1 MSDTTSKKC
10 TRAEWE
16 ALMVRYEISDL
27 TQREFCAQ
35 QGLAYSSFC
44 YWRKCLRTPAA
55 VEECESPLIE
65 LPSLPASEQWTWR
78 IELDLGQGVV
88 LRMR

>member
-1 MSDTTSKKC
+1 MLEAAVKGRS
-10 TRAEWE
+10 RADWE
-16 ALMVRYEISDL
+16 ALMARYEISDL

-44 YWRKCLRTPAA
+44 YWRKRLRTPEA
-55 VEECESPLIE
+55 VEECEPALIE
-65 LPSLPASEQWTWR
+65 LPSLPSSKLRSWR

>member
-1 MSDTTSKKC
+1 MSEAASK
-10 TRAEWE
+10 RRSRVDWE
-16 ALMVRYEISDL
+16 ALMARYEISDL

-44 YWRKCLRTPAA
+44 YWRKRLRTLEA
-55 VEECESPLIE
+55 VEESEPPLIE
-65 LPSLPASEQWTWR
+65 LPSLPSSGLRMWR
-78 IELDLGQGVV
+78 IELDLGQGIV